1 MAESSGSSTD
11 TELLAV
17 HLSCTLSA
25 PDQQLSGPGV
35 VPFEAHEHPGE
46 EKMLSFPTQLC
57 PDPGETSAL
66 NQHQTGSYTAT

>member
-46 EKMLSFPTQLC
+46 EKMLLFPT
-57 PDPGETSAL
+57 SFV
-66 NQHQTGSYTAT
+66 QTLGKLQP